1 MFLFIYIY
9 VYVHEL
15 PYTISFISVYALI
28 QPLKTDP
35 ISPMADIRCLSK
47 KNENLHIGNTA
58 QKQYLSILLNLHS
71 LFNMFFSVNLR
82 FLLLEIVQ
90 TYCSITVVNVHA
102 F

>member
-1 MFLFIYIY
+1 M
-9 VYVHEL
+9 YVHEL